1 MDVLRLISQ
10 LIGIETLKLTI
21 GIIIKILFGDRELV
35 LFFYFI
41 FFLKFIWFFRYNTL
55 NLPIKIKHK

>member
-41 FFLKFIWFFRYNTL
+41 LFSKIYIVLQVQY
-55 NLPIKIKHK
+55 IKSSN

>member
-35 LFFYFI
+35 LFF
-41 FFLKFIWFFRYNTL
+41 FFFSKIYIVLQVQY
-55 NLPIKIKHK
+55 IKSSN